1 MPPPVLP
8 LAEVAVVSSRDPRPG
23 EEMYLVP
30 NRPAAPTAAY
40 TQPKVTIKRYM
51 GARAVVILPD
61 GREIETD
68 SRNLADEPHREP
80 RSKNIKIRPK
90 LPDGFEEKPLW

>member
-1 MPPPVLP
+1 MS
-8 LAEVAVVSSRDPRPG
+8 ARDPRPG

-40 TQPKVTIKRYM
+40 RQPKVIIKAYM

-68 SRNLADEPHREP
+68 SRNLADHPHEE

-90 LPDGFEEKPLW
+90 LPYGFEEQTIW

>member
-1 MPPPVLP
+1 
-8 LAEVAVVSSRDPRPG
+8 
-23 EEMYLVP
+23 MYLVP

-40 TQPKVTIKRYM
+40 SQPKVTIKHYM

-68 SRNLADEPHREP
+68 SRNLADEPHRE
-80 RSKNIKIRPK
+80 RTRNMKIRPK
-90 LPDGFEEKPLW
+90 LPDGFEEHPLW